1 MRLDPYERAQ
11 QTSNTF
17 YDWMSRQIYLLVPA
31 QTIIAELL
39 VTFKEFPP
47 RQTAGSFSI
56 EQWSRR

>member
-17 YDWMSRQIYLLVPA
+17 YDWMFRHIYLLVPA
-31 QTIIAELL
+31 QTISAEFL

-47 RQTAGSFSI
+47 RQKAGSFSL
-56 EQWSRR
+56 EQWS